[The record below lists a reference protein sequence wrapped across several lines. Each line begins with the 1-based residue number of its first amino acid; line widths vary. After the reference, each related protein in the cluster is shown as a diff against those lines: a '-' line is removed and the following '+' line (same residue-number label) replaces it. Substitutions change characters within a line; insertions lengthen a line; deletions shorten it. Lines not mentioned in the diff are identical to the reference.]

1 MDNDTESYEENL
13 QNLNEDNQKYLG
25 NKREAD
31 SDLRKGDE
39 GN

>member
-1 MDNDTESYEENL
+1 MDNDTVSYEENL
-13 QNLNEDNQKYLG
+13 QNLNEDNKNYLG

-31 SDLRKGDE
+31 SVLRKGDE